1 MKHFESNKIAPI
13 IDQVYK
19 LEEIDKAHR
28 RMESN
33 ENIGKILLKVVDDSQ
48 EEQNQQINADL

>member
-13 IDQVYK
+13 IDQVYD